1 MKTERALNAVRLPDG
16 SVKEVPSGTRLLELA
31 PPSTSG
37 PDRVVGAL
45 LQGEPV
51 SLHASI
57 TEDCEVQWLRP
68 SSHDGI
74 RFIRRSL
81 SCVLVR
87 AAKDLFPERRLTIL
101 HSLSKG
107 LFCELDGERPLRRSE
122 VEALSARVAELA
134 AAEMPMLPL
143 PLSRAEALGRFIVE
157 RPDLARLFRNRDGEE
172 ATFYEFDGLVDYFHG
187 PLVPHSGYVGPF
199 ELRFYAP
206 GFILR
211 YPSDEAPEVLPPF
224 VDTRRL
230 GKVFYEFKEWSQV
243 LQVPDVGALNDIIS
257 LGEVNDFVRVAE
269 ALHEK
274 RIAQIADAI
283 DAARDRV
290 RLILIAGPSAS
301 GKTTFAQRL
310 AVQLRV
316 NGMRPIPI
324 SLDDYYR
331 NRDECPR
338 DDNGEFDFEAVE
350 ALDIELL
357 NDQLQRL
364 TFGEA
369 IHFPR
374 FNFKTGK
381 REFRQTALR
390 LEPGQ
395 ILICEGIHA
404 LNECISESVAKAN
417 KFKIY
422 ISALTQLNVDDHNRV
437 PTTDTRLIRRIARDI
452 QFRGTGARETLA
464 RWRSVR
470 RGEDRYIFPFQE
482 EADVMFNSGL
492 FYELCVLRGMVEP
505 LLREVPEDAAEYTE
519 ARRLIDLLVNFRVVG
534 TDEIPPNSILREFI
548 GATCFFRAE

>member
-1 MKTERALNAVRLPDG
+1 MSEQDMVRVAFGEDG
-16 SVKEVPSGTRLLELA
+16 FRDVTAGTPLRDLA
-31 PPSTSG
+31 PSFVPG
-37 PDRVVGAL
+37 AERVLGAL
-45 LQGEPV
+45 VDGEPV
-51 SLHASI
+51 SLHTRVSEAC
-57 TEDCEVQWLRP
+57 DVRWLLPGSRE
-68 SSHDGI
+68 GI
-74 RFIRRSL
+74 RYIRRSL
-81 SCVLVR
+81 SCLLVK
-87 AAKDLFPERRLTIL
+87 AAADLYPERRLVIL

-107 LFCELDGERPLRRSE
+107 LFCELEGERPLRRAE
-122 VEALSARVAELA
+122 VEALQARMHELVALAVELRPVEA
-134 AAEMPMLPL
+134 TRDEAIHQFAE
-143 PLSRAEALGRFIVE
+143 R
-157 RPDLARLFRNRDGEE
+157 RPDLARLFRNRDRET
-172 ATFYEFDGLVDYFHG
+172 ATLYDCDGLIDYFHG
-187 PLVPHSGYVGPF
+187 PLIPDSRYAGPF
-199 ELRFYAP
+199 ELRFHAP

-211 YPSDEAPEVLPPF
+211 YPSDEQPETIPEF

-230 GKVFYEFKEWSQV
+230 AKAFYEFKQWSQV
-243 LQVPDVGALNDIIS
+243 LQVPDVGALNEVVA
-257 LGEVNDFVRVAE
+257 LGEINEFVRVAE

-283 DAARDRV
+283 DASRDRV
-290 RLILIAGPSAS
+290 KLILIAGPSAS

-338 DDNGEFDFEAVE
+338 DASGDYDFEAVE

-364 TFGEA
+364 TYGES
-369 IHFPR
+369 IHLPR
-374 FNFKTGK
+374 FNFKTGT
-381 REFRQTALR
+381 REYRKHPMR
-390 LEPGQ
+390 LEADQ

-404 LNECISESVAKAN
+404 LNECISESVAKSN

-422 ISALTQLNVDDHNRV
+422 ISAITQLNVDDHNRV

-470 RGEDRYIFPFQE
+470 RGEERYIFPYQE

-492 FYELCVLRGMVEP
+492 FYELCVLRGLVEP
-505 LLREVPEDAAEYTE
+505 LLLEVPPDAQEFTE
-519 ARRLIDLLVNFRVVG
+519 ARRLLDLLVNFRIFG
-534 TDEIPPNSILREFI
+534 TDEIPPNSIVREFI